1 MARLWLS
8 VGRERVRP
16 NHLSNQHENIHEQ
29 IKPEGRGIKLDWIR
43 AVKRK
48 TISSVCMEN
57 AMNKTAICRR
67 LGKSNDF
74 CHQGV

>member
-1 MARLWLS
+1 MGL
-8 VGRERVRP
+8 ERVCP

-29 IKPEGRGIKLDWIR
+29 IKPEGREIKLGWIR
-43 AVKRK
+43 IVKRK
-48 TISSVCMEN
+48 TISSVCVEN
-57 AMNKTAICRR
+57 EMSKTAICRR